1 MRLFIAIHCN
11 AKTKDELVAL
21 QNRIREYA
29 GRGNFTSY
37 DNLHLT
43 LVFLGEVHPSRIPA
57 IKECMENLASA
68 PFDIIYHTLGYYRRG
83 GKDLWW
89 VGLRKNKELLDLRRN
104 LVNLLSEEGFSIEK
118 RAYSPHLTLAREVE
132 IREMQ
137 DKLLLEGSVKPFTS
151 HVDSISLMK
160 SERLHGILTY
170 TEVYA
175 KQLESGS

>member
-1 MRLFIAIHCN
+1 MRLFIAIHCDT
-11 AKTKDELVAL
+11 KTKEELVAL
-21 QNRIREYA
+21 QNRIREYT
-29 GRGNFTSY
+29 GRGNFTSR

-43 LVFLGEVHPSRIPA
+43 LVFLGEIHPSRISI
-57 IKECMENLASA
+57 IKEAMENLASA
-68 PFDIIYHTLGYYRRG
+68 PFEIIYHTLGYYRRG

-89 VGLRKNKELLDLRRN
+89 VGLRKSKELLELRRN
-104 LVNLLSEEGFSIEK
+104 LVDLLSAEGFSIEK
-118 RAYSPHLTLAREVE
+118 RTYSPHLTLAREVE

-175 KQLESGS
+175 KQLES